1 MNKKRTAVIYARV
14 STEKNSQET
23 SLTRQLD
30 ELQKYAGQMG
40 YAELASFQDQHSGYE
55 VDRDGLLEMMDYIKE
70 HKVEALFI
78 QDETRLGRGHAR
90 MAVIHLLQKYET
102 TIYSLNDVG
111 PISLNEMDTMLLEIL
126 AIVEE
131 YQRKIHNA
139 KIRRGMRRAVE
150 NGYKPELNLKDRGN
164 HEGRERIEVPIEEI
178 VNLRNKGLTFNE
190 IASTLRGVGFQVSKA
205 TVHRR
210 YQEYMDGNEESSPV
224 PNFRK

>member
-1 MNKKRTAVIYARV
+1 MKHEQRNAVLYARV
-14 STEKNSQET
+14 STEKNTQET
-23 SLTRQLD
+23 SLARQQE
-30 ELQKYAGQMG
+30 ELQSYAQQIG
-40 YAELASFQDQHSGYE
+40 YKVLASFQDQQSGYE
-55 VDRDGLLEMMDYIKE
+55 VDRDGLLEMMDFIKE
-70 HKVEALFI
+70 NQVQALFI

-102 TIYSLNDVG
+102 TIYTLHDAG
-111 PISLNEMDTMLLEIL
+111 PIALNEMDSMLLEIL

-164 HEGRERIEVPIEEI
+164 HDGRERIDVPIEEI

-190 IASTLRGVGFQVSKA
+190 IASTLRGLGFQVSKA

-210 YQEYMDGNEESSPV
+210 YQEYIEGLEG
-224 PNFRK
+224 

>member
-1 MNKKRTAVIYARV
+1 MKHEQRNAVLYARV
-14 STEKNSQET
+14 STEKNTQET
-23 SLTRQLD
+23 SLARQQE
-30 ELQKYAGQMG
+30 ELQSYAQQMG
-40 YAELASFQDQHSGYE
+40 YKVLASFQDQQSGYE
-55 VDRDGLLEMMDYIKE
+55 VDRDGLLEMMDFIKE
-70 HKVEALFI
+70 NQVQALFI

-102 TIYSLNDVG
+102 TIYTLHDAG
-111 PISLNEMDTMLLEIL
+111 PIALNEMDSMLLEIL

-164 HEGRERIEVPIEEI
+164 HDGRERIDVPIEEI

-190 IASTLRGVGFQVSKA
+190 IASTLRGLGFQVSKA

-210 YQEYMDGNEESSPV
+210 YQEYIEGLEG
-224 PNFRK
+224 

>member
-1 MNKKRTAVIYARV
+1 MQEKRNAVIYARV
-14 STEKNSQET
+14 STEKNTQET
-23 SLTRQLD
+23 SLARQQD
-30 ELQKYAGQMG
+30 ELEKYAQKMG
-40 YAELASFQDQHSGYE
+40 YKVQASFQDQHSGYE

-70 HKVEALFI
+70 HNIQALFI

-90 MAVIHLLQKYET
+90 MAVIHLLQKYDT
-102 TIYSLNDVG
+102 TVYTLNDSG
-111 PISLNEMDTMLLEIL
+111 PIALNEMDSMLLEIL

-150 NGYKPELNLKDRGN
+150 NGYKPQLNLKDRGN
-164 HEGRERIEVPIEEI
+164 HEGRDRIDVPIEEI

-190 IASTLRGVGFQVSKA
+190 IASTLRGVGFEVSKA

-210 YQEYMDGNEESSPV
+210 YQEYMEKTESQ
-224 PNFRK
+224 N

>member
-1 MNKKRTAVIYARV
+1 MIKKTQNAVLYARV

-23 SLTRQLD
+23 SLARQQE
-30 ELQKYAGQMG
+30 ELQKYAQQIG
-40 YAELASFQDQHSGYE
+40 YHVLATFQDQHSGYE
-55 VDRDGLLEMMDYIKE
+55 VDREGLLEMMDYIKE
-70 HKVEALFI
+70 HNVKALFV

-90 MAVIHLLQKYET
+90 MAVIHMLQKYET
-102 TIYSLNDVG
+102 TIYSLSDKG
-111 PISLNEMDTMLLEIL
+111 PIALNEMDTMLLEIL

-150 NGYKPELNLKDRGN
+150 NGYKPQLNLKDRGN
-164 HEGRERIEVPIEEI
+164 HEGRERIDVPIEEI

-190 IASTLRGVGFQVSKA
+190 IASTLRGLGFQVSKA

-210 YQEYMDGNEESSPV
+210 YQEYIERLEG
-224 PNFRK
+224 